1 MNRRRLLITIASL
14 FTLCAGLFA
23 VGDTYIYDV
32 WSNIQKSPDVYRVVD
47 VVYSEDFGLDKKF
60 SAPSNVFCTKDKLY
74 IVDSGN
80 NRIIE
85 AQYTD
90 SKKIKYLRTIDSFK
104 APEGIVNTFANPTD
118 VFVNK
123 DGSFFIADRDNGRVV
138 KLDKDLNFLLNFI
151 EPNDA
156 TYEKGKTFLP
166 E

>member
-85 AQYTD
+85 A
-90 SKKIKYLRTIDSFK
+90 
-104 APEGIVNTFANPTD
+104 
-118 VFVNK
+118 
-123 DGSFFIADRDNGRVV
+123 
-138 KLDKDLNFLLNFI
+138 
-151 EPNDA
+151 
-156 TYEKGKTFLP
+156 
-166 E
+166 